1 MSFRKVVSFIINW
14 QLLRIY
20 ILILRYSVKV
30 KLSAIMLL
38 TYEMLYVLIEIS
50 IISVSELQK

>member
-1 MSFRKVVSFIINW
+1 MSFRKVVSFIINC